1 MRKLNLVLRKL
12 GIELEYELD
21 RDVIELGSFEVLD
34 EIFPKVR
41 LQSKTNKIAV
51 TIQFNI
57 FDLAYVPN

>member
-21 RDVIELGSFEVLD
+21 RDVIQLGSFKVLD
-34 EIFPKVR
+34 EICPKVR